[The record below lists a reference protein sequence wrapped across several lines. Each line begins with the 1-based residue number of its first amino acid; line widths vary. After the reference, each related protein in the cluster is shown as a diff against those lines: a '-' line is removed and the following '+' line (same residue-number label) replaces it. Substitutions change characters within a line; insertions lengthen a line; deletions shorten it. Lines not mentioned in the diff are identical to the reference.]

1 MKILFLSIAS
11 VVVLVL
17 AVLFMFTAKDI
28 LLISAT
34 LLLVIFAFYALWRP
48 PKKHKDYSL
57 SDQQEA
63 TTQSGA
69 TDLLDIKPGAAKPKQ
84 KKH

>member
-1 MKILFLSIAS
+1 MKTFFVVLSSVLLLIVAIILVFTAKNIILISA
-11 VVVLVL
+11 VLVL
-17 AVLFMFTAKDI
+17 VVLS
-28 LLISAT
+28 L
-34 LLLVIFAFYALWRP
+34 YALWHP

-69 TDLLDIKPGAAKPKQ
+69 TDLLDIKPGEEKPQRKRR
-84 KKH
+84 